1 MPNDSS
7 VPDWV
12 KNYISQN
19 LDLFPQVIYKQLVS
33 QEMPIHIN
41 QKQIH
46 YWWSHYMTTKYK
58 REEDAYDSAHEWLLE
73 KGFEI
78 IVESKEPARA
88 LGFVT
93 GFYKILQEENIQIN
107 ECGIDATCKFFNK
120 FVVITQTIIL
130 Y

>member
-46 YWWSHYMTTKYK
+46 YWWSHYMTT
-58 REEDAYDSAHEWLLE
+58 
-73 KGFEI
+73 
-78 IVESKEPARA
+78 
-88 LGFVT
+88 
-93 GFYKILQEENIQIN
+93 N
-107 ECGIDATCKFFNK
+107 
-120 FVVITQTIIL
+120 
-130 Y
+130 